1 MAGVTEPTM
10 KSWTIALMIA
20 GAIAAGCGGD
30 KSGASGAAPAE
41 KIGVQ
46 PCDDYIAKMEAC
58 LPKLTSNEKAA
69 MESGFKD
76 TREAWKQAAAKGGTE
91 KDRLKPLCEA
101 ALASIAAQ
109 CK

>member
-1 MAGVTEPTM
+1 M
-10 KSWTIALMIA
+10 KIRTIALVAA
-20 GAIAAGCGGD
+20 GLLAAGCGGD
-30 KSGASGAAPAE
+30 KSGASGAGPAE

-46 PCDDYIAKMEAC
+46 ACDDYIAKMTAC
-58 LPKLTSNEKAA
+58 LPRLSSGEKAA

-76 TREAWKQAAAKGGTE
+76 TREAWKQASAKGGVE

-101 ALASIAAQ
+101 ALASIAPQ